1 MWQKE
6 HKRLEQTVE
15 QGTKRIAEIDRLIER
30 MEIHNN
36 DKSSGHCCVKVDIS
50 FTVMGMITIATEQ
63 EIRKKQFKKCKNRT
77 LVVRFCFIRVYFPE

>member
-1 MWQKE
+1 M
-6 HKRLEQTVE
+6 EQTVE

-50 FTVMGMITIATEQ
+50 FTTIGDIPTEQ
-63 EIRKKQFKKCKNRT
+63 ERRKKCLR
-77 LVVRFCFIRVYFPE
+77 VVFNGIFLRL

>member
-1 MWQKE
+1 MRQKE

-36 DKSSGHCCVKVDIS
+36 DKSSGHCWVKVDIS
-50 FTVMGMITIATEQ
+50 FTVMGMIAIATEQ
-63 EIRKKQFKKCKNRT
+63 EIRKKQFKNVKTAR
-77 LVVRFCFIRVYFPE
+77 LFCGFVL

>member
-1 MWQKE
+1 MRQKE

-36 DKSSGHCCVKVDIS
+36 DKSRGHCCVKVDIS
-50 FTVMGMITIATEQ
+50 FTVMGMIAIATEQ
-63 EIRKKQFKKCKNRT
+63 EIRKKQFKNVKTARLLCGFV
-77 LVVRFCFIRVYFPE
+77 L

>member
-1 MWQKE
+1 M
-6 HKRLEQTVE
+6 E

-50 FTVMGMITIATEQ
+50 FTVMGMIAIATEQ
-63 EIRKKQFKKCKNRT
+63 EIRKKQFKNVKTARLLCGFV
-77 LVVRFCFIRVYFPE
+77 L

>member
-1 MWQKE
+1 M
-6 HKRLEQTVE
+6 E

-50 FTVMGMITIATEQ
+50 FTVMGMIAIATEQ
-63 EIRKKQFKKCKNRT
+63 EIRKKQLKNVKTAR
-77 LVVRFCFIRVYFPE
+77 LLCGFVL

>member
-1 MWQKE
+1 M
-6 HKRLEQTVE
+6 E

-63 EIRKKQFKKCKNRT
+63 EIRKKQFKNVKTARLLCGFV
-77 LVVRFCFIRVYFPE
+77 L